1 MSMRDVTFEK
11 QGSVE
16 TEEAEGQDLLS
27 PQNLEHPTLP
37 SLLIIDDNEELREQ
51 MKWGLKRYY
60 KVFEAGDRHEAVE
73 VMKREAI
80 DLVTL
85 DLGLPPDPDGT
96 SEGLAALETILS
108 LAESLKVTVITGNH
122 ERANALKAIQF
133 GAYDFMEK
141 PVDLDVLTVILQRA
155 NYLGQLEAENRA
167 LLKRDGS
174 HSFHEIIGASPT
186 MEKVFDTVRRVAT
199 SDVSVLIVGE
209 SGTGKEL
216 IARAIHQ
223 QSDRKD
229 GSFVA
234 INCGAIPETLL
245 ESELFGHEKG
255 SFTGAHVQ
263 RRGRVE
269 LAEGGTLFLDEI
281 GELSTAL
288 QVKLLR
294 VLQER
299 CIERVGGRVEIPVDT
314 RIVAATNLDLQEAM
328 KDGRFREDLYWR
340 LNTVT
345 LTAPPLRDRGAD
357 IMMIAKS
364 LLQRYAE
371 EAKRKISGFS
381 REAVEAIERY
391 AWPGNV
397 RELENR
403 IRRAVTLSDHSRLIP
418 SDLDLEEPKEFAERT
433 TLKEARDAVEKSL
446 VEQTLTKTS
455 GNITKA
461 AVILGVSR
469 PTLHD
474 LISRH
479 NIEK

>member
-1 MSMRDVTFEK
+1 MDRT
-11 QGSVE
+11 Q
-16 TEEAEGQDLLS
+16 TEIPS
-27 PQNLEHPTLP
+27 LP
-37 SLLIIDDNEELREQ
+37 SLLIIDDNLELREQ
-51 MKWGLKRYY
+51 MKWGLKRSYNVY
-60 KVFEAGDRHEAVE
+60 EAGERKEAVE
-73 VMKREAI
+73 IIKKEPI

-85 DLGLPPDPDGT
+85 DLGLPPDPDGVT
-96 SEGLAALETILS
+96 EGLIALEEC
-108 LAESLKVTVITGNH
+108 LAARATLKVIVITGNH
-122 ERANALKAIQF
+122 DRANALKAIQY
-133 GAYDFMEK
+133 GAYDFLEK
-141 PVDLDVLTVILQRA
+141 PVDLDVLKIILQRGHH
-155 NYLGQLEAENRA
+155 LSQLESENRV
-167 LLKRDGS
+167 LVERES
-174 HSFHEIIGASPT
+174 RRNFHEIIGTSPS
-186 MEKVFDTVRRVAT
+186 MQKVFDTIRRVAT
-199 SDVSVLIVGE
+199 SDVSVLVVGE

-223 QSDRKD
+223 QSERKD

-255 SFTGAHVQ
+255 SFTGAHLQ

-299 CIERVGGRVEIPVDT
+299 CIERVGGRVEIPVNT
-314 RIVAATNLDLQEAM
+314 RVIAATNLDLQEAM

-345 LTAPPLRDRGAD
+345 ITAPPLRDRGAD
-357 IMMIAKS
+357 IMVIAKS
-364 LLQRYAE
+364 LLQRYADE
-371 EAKRKISGFS
+371 TKRKISGFS

-403 IRRAVTLSDHSRLIP
+403 IRRAVTLSDHARIVP

-433 TLKEARDAVEKSL
+433 TLKEARDAVERSL
-446 VEQTLTKTS
+446 VEQTLVKTN

-461 AVILGVSR
+461 AVLLGVSR

>member
-1 MSMRDVTFEK
+1 MQEK
-11 QGSVE
+11 LME
-16 TEEAEGQDLLS
+16 TNQTTS
-27 PQNLEHPTLP
+27 PALPTL
-37 SLLIIDDNEELREQ
+37 LVVDDNLELREQ
-51 MKWGLKRYY
+51 MKWGLKRSYQ
-60 KVFEAGDRHEAVE
+60 VIEAGGRAEAIE
-73 VMKREAI
+73 LIKKERI

-85 DLGLPPDPDGT
+85 DLGLPPDADGV
-96 SEGLAALETILS
+96 SEGLIALEECLSVNAALKII
-108 LAESLKVTVITGNH
+108 VITGNH
-122 ERANALKAIQF
+122 DRANALKAIQL

-141 PVDLDVLTVILQRA
+141 PVDLDVLKVILQRGS
-155 NYLGQLEAENRA
+155 YLAQVEVENRA
-167 LLKRDGS
+167 LLERES
-174 HSFHEIIGASPT
+174 SRRFHEIIGTSPS
-186 MEKVFDTVRRVAT
+186 MEKVFDTIRRVAT

-216 IARAIHQ
+216 IARAIHH
-223 QSDRKD
+223 QSERKD
-229 GSFVA
+229 GPFVA

-255 SFTGAHVQ
+255 SFTGAHLQ

-269 LAEGGTLFLDEI
+269 LAQGGTLFLDEI

-299 CIERVGGRVEIPVDT
+299 CIERVGGRVEIPVDA
-314 RIVAATNLDLQEAM
+314 RVLAATNLDLQEAM

-345 LTAPPLRDRGAD
+345 ITAPPLRDRGAD
-357 IMMIAKS
+357 IMVIAKS
-364 LLQRYAE
+364 LLQRYADE
-371 EAKRKISGFS
+371 TKRKISGFS

-403 IRRAVTLSDHSRLIP
+403 IRRAVTLSDNPRLIP

-446 VEQTLTKTS
+446 VEQTLAKTN